1 MEVLILLIGSCLL
14 SGLMLWTIVKAVL
27 LSYRKRTAFNLKSNL
42 RHPRYGRLQHPARR
56 CTAVCV
62 FQIPLTVRHDFFGT
76 VASEKIVPVCCLK
89 NSEQPSDS
97 SCYFWIERR
106 KFLLNLKGDKFMQ
119 PYLRVEHQLLRD
131 GAAFSSVHEKMVYL
145 LLQSYAGRDGL
156 AFPSHQTLADAV
168 PCGKT
173 TVKNCLQ
180 TLVEKGWI
188 EKVERFDRH
197 GGQTSNGYRIRAGSP
212 GASGQ
217 VPGHE
222 TTSGETSVASKEKG
236 VKKPSLK
243 KEPPSP
249 GVKEIITHFETEIG
263 RDHPVDSQAARAF
276 VKRNES
282 RRPAPCNRT
291 GNSGEHPQFQLHQS
305 HHRQSETTE
314 FVDAGTD

>member
-1 MEVLILLIGSCLL
+1 
-14 SGLMLWTIVKAVL
+14 
-27 LSYRKRTAFNLKSNL
+27 
-42 RHPRYGRLQHPARR
+42 
-56 CTAVCV
+56 
-62 FQIPLTVRHDFFGT
+62 
-76 VASEKIVPVCCLK
+76 
-89 NSEQPSDS
+89 
-97 SCYFWIERR
+97 
-106 KFLLNLKGDKFMQ
+106 MQ

-131 GAAFSSVHEKMVYL
+131 GSAFSSVHEKMVYL

-217 VPGHE
+217 VPSHE
-222 TTSGETSVASKEKG
+222 TTSGETSDASKEKG

-243 KEPPSP
+243 KEPSSP
-249 GVKEIITHFETEIG
+249 GVKEIITHFEREIG
-263 RDHPVDSQAARAF
+263 RVTPSIGRQLERLLKETSPVVLHHAIEQASAANIRNFNYIKVIIDSLKQRNLLTQEQIDRHEQHRRASSRKRTSRQTDRGRLPDWVERERRQQQQAEAEQKQRLEQT
-276 VKRNES
+276 V
-282 RRPAPCNRT
+282 PDQ
-291 GNSGEHPQFQLHQS
+291 GELALLLA
-305 HHRQSETTE
+305 ELI
-314 FVDAGTD
+314 